1 LWLRVVAEVDI
12 TKAAVGVLVASEQ
25 AQVYL

>member
-1 LWLRVVAEVDI
+1 LWLLVGLEVDI